1 MRKRFEANLTLGAT
15 PISEIKFPIKYRDKL
30 TAILL
35 TLHSIY
41 INTELSEKIFLLLE
55 NKIISGKKNTGR
67 PGMDLWNILV
77 LGVIRVGMS
86 YTYDE
91 ICYASNY
98 DTLLRQLLGIND
110 VFYVNRKEFSYR
122 TIHENIS
129 KFTPEML
136 DEINV
141 LIADY
146 GSKIIIKKRRRT
158 GNKG

>member
-35 TLHSIY
+35 ALHSIY

-67 PGMDLWNILV
+67 LGMDLWNILV

-122 TIHENIS
+122 MIHENIS

-136 DEINV
+136 DEINA

-146 GSKIIIKKRRRT
+146 GSKIIKKRRRT
-158 GNKG
+158 ARNKG